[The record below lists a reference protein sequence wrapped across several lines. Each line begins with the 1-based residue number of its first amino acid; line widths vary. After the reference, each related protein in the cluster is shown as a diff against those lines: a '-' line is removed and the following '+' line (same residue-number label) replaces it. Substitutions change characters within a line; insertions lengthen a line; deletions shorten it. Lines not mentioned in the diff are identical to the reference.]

1 MNAQTPARRTARL
14 ALYTAAATICSYI
27 ETLIPVTLIPLPG
40 FRLGLANVVLLLVL
54 TQTGLRDALIV
65 CLLRTAIVSLL
76 FGSLI
81 SLAFSFCG
89 GVCAL
94 CMMTL
99 LQKTEKFSLPGISV
113 GGAVFHNSGQLLIA
127 GIITG
132 SAGVLAY
139 LPVLM
144 FCALLCGLL
153 MGFLAAALV
162 PLVQKSKLF

>member
-1 MNAQTPARRTARL
+1 MNAQTSARRTARL

-99 LQKTEKFSLPGISV
+99 LQKTEKFSLPGIPVVTYV
-113 GGAVFHNSGQLLIA
+113 GPMIA